1 MLKIKL
7 LVVIVLTYLLIVFGG
22 YVASSESG
30 MGCGPE
36 WPLCNGAVIPE
47 LQGDTLIEFAHRVI
61 GLVLF
66 LLFSQI
72 VLHIYKKKRYHH
84 LKTITLNSYLLLLF
98 QILAGAV
105 VVILD
110 LPALVVT
117 LHLVLAMIFSGLL
130 IYLYHHTNG
139 TFLKGKKTIHLPILL
154 LALLSTIGLGA
165 YVKHTSIGLACSW
178 LDCHGTFMPNSLVE
192 WIQTIHRVFALIS
205 FVYLIFVAFIY
216 RNRSILIAILLFV
229 IQMAAGI
236 ITILTQIDMLWGVLH
251 LALAT
256 AVYYFVL
263 DAWLQPNKENSK
275 RSCS

>member
-1 MLKIKL
+1 MLKTKL
-7 LVVIVLTYLLIVFGG
+7 LVVIVLTYMLIVFGG

-72 VLHIYKKKRYHH
+72 VLQIYKKKRYQH
-84 LKTITLNSYLLLLF
+84 LKTITLYSYLLLLF
-98 QILAGAV
+98 QIIAGAV

-117 LHLVLAMIFSGLL
+117 LHLMLAMIFSGLL
-130 IYLYHHTNG
+130 LYLYHHTNN
-139 TFLKGKKTIHLPILL
+139 TLFNEKKFIHLRLLLLILL
-154 LALLSTIGLGA
+154 ITIGLGA
-165 YVKHTSIGLACSW
+165 YIKHTSIGLACSW
-178 LDCHGTFMPNSLVE
+178 LDCHDTFMPASLVE

-205 FVYLIFVAFIY
+205 FVYLIFVTFIY
-216 RNRSILIAILLFV
+216 RNRSILIALVLFV
-229 IQMAAGI
+229 IQVAVGI
-236 ITILTQIDMLWGVLH
+236 ITILTNIDMFWSVLH
-251 LALAT
+251 LAFAT

-263 DAWLQPNKENSK
+263 DTWLQPRK
-275 RSCS
+275 

>member
-1 MLKIKL
+1 MVKKKL
-7 LVVIVLTYLLIVFGG
+7 LIVIILTYLLIVFGG

-66 LLFSQI
+66 LLFSQVVI
-72 VLHIYKKKRYHH
+72 HIYRNERYHH
-84 LKTITLNSYLLLLF
+84 LKSIAFYSYLLLIF
-98 QILAGAV
+98 QIIAGAV

-130 IYLYHHTNG
+130 IYLYHHTEDPY
-139 TFLKGKKTIHLPILL
+139 FKEKKTQHLPVLL
-154 LALLSTIGLGA
+154 LTLLITIGLGA
-165 YVKHTSIGLACSW
+165 YVKHTSIGLTCSW
-178 LDCHGTFMPNSLVE
+178 FGCHSTFIPTSLE
-192 WIQTIHRVFALIS
+192 GGIQTVHRVFALFS
-205 FVYLIFVAFIY
+205 LVYLIYVAFIY
-216 RNRSILIAILLFV
+216 RNRSILIALVLLV
-229 IQMAAGI
+229 SQITVGI
-236 ITILTQIDMLWGVLH
+236 ITILTKIDLFWGVLH
-251 LALAT
+251 LAFAT

-263 DAWLQPNKENSK
+263 DAWLQTKQ
-275 RSCS
+275 